1 MKRCW
6 LDRLETL
13 YSEYYLI
20 INKYLITKRGDMH
33 STSRAIRGDGELIWS
48 IGEDFLGEPRCDEM
62 SGNLSEPGREP
73 SQHRQTPAAGQAQ

>member
-1 MKRCW
+1 
-6 LDRLETL
+6 
-13 YSEYYLI
+13 
-20 INKYLITKRGDMH
+20 MH

-62 SGNLSEPGREP
+62 SSNLSEPGREA